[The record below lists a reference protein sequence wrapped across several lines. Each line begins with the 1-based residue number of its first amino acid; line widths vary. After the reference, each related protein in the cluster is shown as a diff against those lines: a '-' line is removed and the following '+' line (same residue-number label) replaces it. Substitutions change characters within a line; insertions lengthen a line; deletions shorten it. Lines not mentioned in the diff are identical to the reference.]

1 MAKLVITRHG
11 ESQANR
17 DNIFTGWSDV
27 PLTARGIAQAHEAA
41 AAIRTQQIQFD
52 DVHTSFL
59 QRAIITADLVCA
71 DLDQLFVP
79 IHKTWR
85 LNERH
90 YGALRGMNKDV
101 AKQRFGV
108 DQVAKWRRGYRDL
121 PPALT
126 VADHE
131 RRYDQ
136 LGVQI
141 PLSES
146 LAMTEARLLPYW
158 TDVIAPRLLDGRNQL
173 IVAHGSTLR
182 ALVKYLDQIPDDQ
195 INTVEIA
202 NGEPILYDFDA
213 QLHVQRKVEL
223 VAPTTKY

>member
-1 MAKLVITRHG
+1 MVKLVITRHG

-27 PLTARGIAQAHEAA
+27 PLTQNGIAQAHQAA
-41 AAIRTQQIQFD
+41 QAILQHHIEFD
-52 DVHTSFL
+52 DVHTSYL
-59 QRAIITADLVCA
+59 QRAIVTANLICDQ
-71 DLDQLFVP
+71 LDQLYVP

-101 AKQRFGV
+101 AKQRFGTQ
-108 DQVAKWRRGYRDL
+108 QVGKWRRGYRDL
-121 PPALT
+121 PPQLT
-126 VADHE
+126 EADHD
-131 RRYDQ
+131 RRYDRI
-136 LGVQI
+136 GVSV

-146 LAMTEARLLPYW
+146 LQMTEERLLPYW
-158 TDVIAPRLLDGRNQL
+158 VDQIAPRLLAGHNQL

-182 ALVKYLDQIPDDQ
+182 ALVKYLDEIPDDQ

-202 NGEPILYDFDA
+202 NGAPIMYDFDA
-213 QLHVQRKVEL
+213 QLNVMKKIEL
-223 VAPTTKY
+223 T